1 MLSRCA
7 KSGTKIAIIMDIDKS
22 RLIILLISVIV
33 AGLCSAMDSS
43 TGTTPGIVHEVRGEV
58 ADSLTEELLPLV
70 NIYVEGAA
78 GGCLTDEEGAF
89 RFKSRA
95 PIKKLR
101 VSSMGY
107 KTLEI
112 AVNPDSAMNM
122 KIFLLP
128 SAKTLKE
135 VYVKRRK
142 EKYSRKNNP
151 AVELMEN
158 IRAAS
163 KRHNPQDSSWYS
175 YDKYEKM
182 TIGLSDFEIPDSGS
196 WSDRKIPFIREYI
209 DTVAHADRPILKVSV
224 REKTATHLFR
234 KGDTKGKEIVTGI
247 KTAGIDKSFN
257 QSNIQNA
264 LEDTFREIDIFGND
278 ITVLQNR
285 FVSPLSA
292 IGANYYKYYLDTV
305 TDGGIRCLEL
315 SFVPH
320 NPESM
325 GFNGKMWVA
334 LGDTTFFVRK
344 IAMRT
349 GKAVNLNFVKNL
361 FISQAFRQDQNGN
374 RHTDMDDI
382 TVELHVIPGT
392 QGLYA
397 RRQTAYTGH
406 SFSPDK
412 SVTAFCE
419 NAGTRFLIK
428 GAEERDNDYW
438 EAHRLIEMPRSEKE
452 MGSLL
457 QKLRSV
463 PLIYWSEKILSVIVN
478 GYIKTGKKSRFDL
491 GPINTLVSTNKA
503 EGVRFRI
510 GGMTT
515 ANLSPHL
522 FARGYVAYGLRDKKW
537 KYRAELD
544 YSFSPKEYHSR
555 EFPMNSIRAEY
566 QYDTDRIGEHYL
578 FTNPDNIFLSVKRKG
593 SFLITY
599 RRRAE
604 IKYVREYANN
614 LSFEAGLR
622 QERQE
627 ATQWVKFQRAD
638 GSFDPHFNQT
648 SLFVSLRY
656 APGEKFVQGATS
668 RRPVNMDA
676 PVFLL
681 THEYG
686 PKRLLGA
693 DFSINKTEFS
703 FQKRFWFSAFGY
715 LDTNIKLGKIWSAV
729 YYPALAWQNANL
741 SYTIQPESY
750 ALLNPMEF
758 ALDQYASVD
767 LTYFGNG
774 ILFNRIPLVKKL
786 KMREVLT
793 FKGFMGHLSKKNNP
807 DCNKD
812 LYRFPAD
819 ANVGLM
825 DATPYM
831 EAGVGIDNIAS
842 ILRIDYIWRLT
853 YLDRPY
859 IDRSG
864 LRISLHF
871 SF

>member
-1 MLSRCA
+1 MLSRLA
-7 KSGTKIAIIMDIDKS
+7 KSETKIAIIMDIGKF
-22 RLIILLISVIV
+22 RLLILLISALA
-33 AGLCSAMDSS
+33 AGICFGADNPTGASAD
-43 TGTTPGIVHEVRGEV
+43 VVYEVRGEV
-58 ADSLTEELLPLV
+58 VDSLTDENLPLV

-78 GGCLTDEEGAF
+78 GGCLTDNEGKF
-89 RFKSRA
+89 RFRSKA
-95 PIKKLR
+95 PITRLK

-107 KTLEI
+107 IPLEI
-112 AVNPDSAMNM
+112 TVNPDSAMNM
-122 KIFLLP
+122 TIRMQP
-128 SAKTLKE
+128 YSKTLTE
-135 VYVKRRK
+135 VFVKRRK

-158 IRAAS
+158 IRASAR
-163 KRHNPQDSSWYS
+163 RHDPRDSAWYS
-175 YDKYEKM
+175 CDKYEKM
-182 TIGLSDFEIPDSGS
+182 TIGLSGFEVPDSGS
-196 WSDRKIPFIREYI
+196 WSDRKIPFIHEYI
-209 DTVAHADRPILKVSV
+209 DTVAHADKPVLKVSV
-224 REKTATHLFR
+224 REKTATQLYR
-234 KGDTKGKEIVTGI
+234 NGDRSGKEIITGI
-247 KTAGIDKSFN
+247 KTAGIDNAFN
-257 QSNIQNA
+257 QTNIQNA
-264 LEDTFREIDIFGND
+264 LEDTFREVDIFNND
-278 ITVLQNR
+278 ITILQNR

-305 TDGGIRCLEL
+305 TDSGIKCLEL

-344 IAMRT
+344 AAMRT
-349 GKAVNLNFVKNL
+349 GKAINLNFVKNL
-361 FISQAFRQDQNGN
+361 YISQAFSQDDARHRRRQ
-374 RHTDMDDI
+374 TDDI
-382 TVELHVIPGT
+382 AVEFEVMPGT

-397 RRQTAYTGH
+397 RRQTAYTNH
-406 SFSPDK
+406 TFHPDQSLKNLYDSPG
-412 SVTAFCE
+412 
-419 NAGTRFLIK
+419 NRFLASD
-428 GAEERDNDYW
+428 AEDHDDSYW
-438 EAHRLIEMPRSEKE
+438 ESRRLIYMPRSEKE
-452 MGSLL
+452 MGSLM
-457 QKLRSV
+457 QRLRKV
-463 PLIYWSEKILSVIVN
+463 PVFYWGEKILSVIVN
-478 GYIKTGKKSRFDL
+478 GYISTGKKSRFDF
-491 GPINTLVSTNKA
+491 GPVNTLISINKA

-522 FARGYVAYGLRDKKW
+522 FARGYMAYGLKDKKW

-544 YSFSPKEYHSR
+544 YSFTPRKYHSR

-593 SFLITY
+593 SCLITY
-599 RRRAE
+599 RRLAE

-614 LSFEAGLR
+614 FSFEAGIR

-627 ATQWVKFQRAD
+627 ATQWVRFERAD
-638 GSFDPHFNQT
+638 GTFDNHFNQ
-648 SLFVSLRY
+648 SVFFVKLRY
-656 APGEKFVQGATS
+656 APGEKFVQGATI
-668 RRPVNMDA
+668 RRPINIDA
-676 PVFLL
+676 PVFTL
-681 THEYG
+681 THELG
-686 PKRLLGA
+686 PRKMFGA
-693 DFSINKTEFS
+693 DFTLNKTEFS

-715 LDTNIKLGKIWSAV
+715 LDTRVKLGKIWSAV
-729 YYPALAWQNANL
+729 FYPALAWQNANL

-767 LTYFGNG
+767 LSYFGNG
-774 ILFNRIPLVKKL
+774 ILFNRIPLIKKL

-807 DCNKD
+807 EHNKD

-819 ANVGLM
+819 ANVSLM
-825 DATPYM
+825 NANPYM

-842 ILRIDYIWRLT
+842 ILRIDYVWRLT

-859 IDRSG
+859 IDHSG